1 MKKIYTLLQNENVI
15 AALVIT
21 LVFLITALISLSAI
35 YL

>member
-1 MKKIYTLLQNENVI
+1 MKKIYTFLQNENVI